1 MARQISLFDILDLES
16 ALEALLGI
24 AVDFDIAEHRNLQV
38 SQQSRTYMTTNS
50 TIPWAPV
57 RSTLTEKFSFGDIK
71 QIVGYGDIDMSLL
84 AHLEQKQQNG
94 ATKSQLLSEIDKQ
107 VGRMD
112 ETRRG
117 AFVSICCEEMMRRK
131 DDVVAEL
138 GRVLSRV
145 GWKFSGTALIPVE
158 VFDVAELASIPEQ
171 ARVDIQKASSRL
183 RDADLSGA
191 LSAACGAL
199 DTVTANIY
207 DRYNLGDAGRAS
219 FQERVKRSVDA
230 LNVKNRLVQELVEIG
245 WSEADYKPLAANIEG
260 SLNQAAY
267 VMQKLRSDMGDV
279 HGTKPV
285 ITALVYDSI
294 KWSALLLRTLAL

>member
-1 MARQISLFDILDLES
+1 
-16 ALEALLGI
+16 
-24 AVDFDIAEHRNLQV
+24 
-38 SQQSRTYMTTNS
+38 MTTNN
-50 TIPWAPV
+50 TIPWGPV

-71 QIVGYGDIDMSLL
+71 QIVGYGDLDMSRL

-107 VGRMD
+107 VGAMD

-117 AFVSICCEEMMRRK
+117 VFVSICCEEMMRRK
-131 DDVVAEL
+131 SEVVEEL
-138 GRVLSRV
+138 ERVLSRV

-158 VFDVAELASIPEQ
+158 IFDVAELASIPEQ
-171 ARVDIQKASSRL
+171 ARADIQKASSRL
-183 RDADLSGA
+183 RDGDLSGA

-199 DTVTANIY
+199 DAVTADIY
-207 DRYNLGDAGRAS
+207 DRHNLGDASKAS
-219 FQERVKRSVDA
+219 FQERVKRSVDV
-230 LNVKNRLVQELVEIG
+230 LNVRNRLVQELVDIG
-245 WSEADYKPLAANIEG
+245 WSEADYKPLASNLDG

-285 ITALVYDSI
+285 INALVYDSI
-294 KWSALLLRTLAL
+294 KWSALLLRALAHQ